1 MPNVSPKLTDPSGN
15 VSFIYDFS
23 LNKALNDS
31 LTNEQLYGISE
42 ESYKIIYDNSMTY
55 IGYGV
60 SMSLFNAQGDITYLT
75 GINNKTNIE
84 SINR

>member
-15 VSFIYDFS
+15 VRGCIYDFS
-23 LNKALNDS
+23 LNKVLDDS

-55 IGYGV
+55 IGHGV
-60 SMSLFNAQGDITYLT
+60 SMCNAQGDITYLT
-75 GINNKTNIE
+75 GINNKTNID